1 MSQVKH
7 HQVTINILDKEYVIG
22 CPEGSEAELSA
33 AAAQLD
39 KKMREVRDG
48 GKVLGMERIA
58 VMTALNLSHELLLH
72 NSQQQHAIEKKLQL
86 LGERIDQS
94 LSKKRPSEEI

>member
-58 VMTALNLSHELLLH
+58 VMTALNLTHDLQLH
-72 NSQQQHAIEKKLQL
+72 NSQQQHSIEKKIQQL
-86 LGERIDQS
+86 KPKL
-94 LSKKRPSEEI
+94 